1 MCQLFLRACSPCCG
15 VVVASK
21 EKALEEVSFY
31 RVVVGVVQNVA
42 DGGCFESIKKKLSV
56 VWPFFGPKKDDD
68 QNFFV
73 FSSFCVC
80 FGILWTNESRKRT
93 SKTSLSNSLLLFF
106 HRRLALK
113 IAKTKTRSNN
123 LSPLFYARRRRR
135 RASFTPG
142 SGC

>member
-1 MCQLFLRACSPCCG
+1 VCQLFLRACSPCCG

-68 QNFFV
+68 QKFL
-73 FSSFCVC
+73 SFLRVC

-113 IAKTKTRSNN
+113 IAKKNA
-123 LSPLFYARRRRR
+123 L
-135 RASFTPG
+135 
-142 SGC
+142 

>member
-31 RVVVGVVQNVA
+31 RVVGVVQNVA
-42 DGGCFESIKKKLSV
+42 DGGCFESIKKLF
-56 VWPFFGPKKDDD
+56 VWPFFGPKKTTTKI
-68 QNFFV
+68 FL
-73 FSSFCVC
+73 SFLRVC

-106 HRRLALK
+106 FHRRLALK
-113 IAKTKTRSNN
+113 IAKKKIA
-123 LSPLFYARRRRR
+123 L
-135 RASFTPG
+135 
-142 SGC
+142 

>member
-68 QNFFV
+68 QNFLSFLRFV
-73 FSSFCVC
+73 CVLEFC
-80 FGILWTNESRKRT
+80 GRTRAAKEHQKRLCRIHYYYFFIVV
-93 SKTSLSNSLLLFF
+93 SL
-106 HRRLALK
+106 
-113 IAKTKTRSNN
+113 
-123 LSPLFYARRRRR
+123 
-135 RASFTPG
+135 
-142 SGC
+142 

>member
-68 QNFFV
+68 QKFFV
-73 FSSFCVC
+73 FSSCV
-80 FGILWTNESRKRT
+80 FWNFVDEREPQKNIKNVFVEFIILFSYE
-93 SKTSLSNSLLLFF
+93 
-106 HRRLALK
+106 
-113 IAKTKTRSNN
+113 NN
-123 LSPLFYARRRRR
+123 IL
-135 RASFTPG
+135 
-142 SGC
+142 